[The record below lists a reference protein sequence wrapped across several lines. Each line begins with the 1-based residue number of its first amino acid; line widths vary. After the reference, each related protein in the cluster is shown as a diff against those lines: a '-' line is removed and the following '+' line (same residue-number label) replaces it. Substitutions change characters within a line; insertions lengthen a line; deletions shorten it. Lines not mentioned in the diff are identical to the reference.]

1 MTTVQKR
8 QVQRPGVTAWHS
20 QFASAQRV
28 RRGATLCA
36 REWVVERK
44 RGECLAEGLS
54 NVRVLI
60 QMYNICQRPPVLCSR
75 GRSSMLV
82 LTVEV
87 DSALGTTQ

>member
-1 MTTVQKR
+1 MALTVC
-8 QVQRPGVTAWHS
+8 VGSARPSWGYL
-20 QFASAQRV
+20 V
-28 RRGATLCA
+28 REGMGGG
-36 REWVVERK
+36 RK